1 MITLADAIAD
11 ARRGVKRM
19 VKCPAHDDGTAS
31 LSVSPGD
38 DQPVLLKC
46 FAECPTEK
54 IIADSGL
61 DWAEVCKPLD
71 PSVLEDQISTF
82 KGPASHCYRYV
93 DEEGE
98 ELYQVL
104 RVPQP
109 NGSKVFL
116 QRHWDAAQDGWSWNI
131 QGVRRVLYRLHEV
144 KRAIDKGRTIF
155 IPEGEKDVET
165 LRAHGFAATCSPMG
179 AGKWD
184 DSYSESLAGADVV
197 VIADAD
203 EPGRRHARQV
213 FDSLDE
219 AGCSVRVMETTL
231 ANCNDVTD
239 HYAKGGT
246 VESLVQVHTNQRE
259 PVPSFGLG
267 IQDFLAQE
275 LPVEVEVIPGML
287 AYANV
292 AILTGWEG
300 QGKSELCRQIAVQCA
315 AGITPFTGAPMPERK
330 VLYIDPENPEHQ
342 TIYSWSN
349 LAGLAARHRGSM
361 VPNENLTILSEWRN
375 EPDLL
380 TLAGQAWLYE
390 RINAYKPDICI
401 MGPVQN
407 LVGRDVKDDEVVR
420 KLKHAV
426 NTARAMFGTAFIL
439 EHHSPHRSG
448 MDPERPVR
456 PYGSSLFLKW
466 PDYGYGLRPVKDRE
480 GVFDLVPNRK
490 PRVRSRA
497 WPEQLQM
504 GKPGTM
510 EFPWMEAEPELPGQV
525 YHGQFGSGA

>member
-1 MITLADAIAD
+1 
-11 ARRGVKRM
+11 
-19 VKCPAHDDGTAS
+19 
-31 LSVSPGD
+31 
-38 DQPVLLKC
+38 
-46 FAECPTEK
+46 

-131 QGVRRVLYRLHEV
+131 QGVR
-144 KRAIDKGRTIF
+144 
-155 IPEGEKDVET
+155 
-165 LRAHGFAATCSPMG
+165 RAHGFAATCSPMG

-246 VESLVQVHTNQRE
+246 VES
-259 PVPSFGLG
+259 
-267 IQDFLAQE
+267 
-275 LPVEVEVIPGML
+275 
-287 AYANV
+287 
-292 AILTGWEG
+292 
-300 QGKSELCRQIAVQCA
+300 
-315 AGITPFTGAPMPERK
+315 
-330 VLYIDPENPEHQ
+330 
-342 TIYSWSN
+342 
-349 LAGLAARHRGSM
+349 
-361 VPNENLTILSEWRN
+361 
-375 EPDLL
+375 
-380 TLAGQAWLYE
+380 
-390 RINAYKPDICI
+390 
-401 MGPVQN
+401 
-407 LVGRDVKDDEVVR
+407 
-420 KLKHAV
+420 
-426 NTARAMFGTAFIL
+426 
-439 EHHSPHRSG
+439 
-448 MDPERPVR
+448 
-456 PYGSSLFLKW
+456 
-466 PDYGYGLRPVKDRE
+466 
-480 GVFDLVPNRK
+480 
-490 PRVRSRA
+490 
-497 WPEQLQM
+497 
-504 GKPGTM
+504 
-510 EFPWMEAEPELPGQV
+510 
-525 YHGQFGSGA
+525 

>member
-31 LSVSPGD
+31 PSVSPGD

-231 ANCNDVTD
+231 A
-239 HYAKGGT
+239 
-246 VESLVQVHTNQRE
+246 
-259 PVPSFGLG
+259 
-267 IQDFLAQE
+267 
-275 LPVEVEVIPGML
+275 
-287 AYANV
+287 
-292 AILTGWEG
+292 
-300 QGKSELCRQIAVQCA
+300 
-315 AGITPFTGAPMPERK
+315 
-330 VLYIDPENPEHQ
+330 
-342 TIYSWSN
+342 
-349 LAGLAARHRGSM
+349 
-361 VPNENLTILSEWRN
+361 
-375 EPDLL
+375 
-380 TLAGQAWLYE
+380 
-390 RINAYKPDICI
+390 
-401 MGPVQN
+401 
-407 LVGRDVKDDEVVR
+407 
-420 KLKHAV
+420 
-426 NTARAMFGTAFIL
+426 
-439 EHHSPHRSG
+439 
-448 MDPERPVR
+448 
-456 PYGSSLFLKW
+456 
-466 PDYGYGLRPVKDRE
+466 
-480 GVFDLVPNRK
+480 
-490 PRVRSRA
+490 
-497 WPEQLQM
+497 
-504 GKPGTM
+504 
-510 EFPWMEAEPELPGQV
+510 
-525 YHGQFGSGA
+525 